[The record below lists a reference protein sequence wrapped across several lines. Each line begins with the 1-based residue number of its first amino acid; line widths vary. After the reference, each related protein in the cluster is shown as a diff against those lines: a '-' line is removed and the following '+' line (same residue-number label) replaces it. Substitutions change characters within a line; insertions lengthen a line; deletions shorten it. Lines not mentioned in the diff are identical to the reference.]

1 MKFYESDFFHITCPN
16 CGANMKIDKGSE
28 FKCEYCKTALY
39 VCPVGDIEMRAISL
53 KENYKD
59 FPEELRPKLVKRIDY
74 EATTRLADDLINNR
88 EYCKKIV
95 QPDLMSE
102 ANKHT
107 YIVKFIKWRQ
117 DNGR

>member
-1 MKFYESDFFHITCPN
+1 MELVKNSLFKITCPN

-53 KENYKD
+53 KEDYKY
-59 FPEELRPKLVKRIDY
+59 FPEELRPELVKRIDY
-74 EATTRLADDLINNR
+74 EATTRLANDLINNR

-102 ANKHT
+102 ANNHT

-117 DNGR
+117 ED